1 MMAEHEVSSKATN
14 KDARSSYTN
23 GRYASVNGLNLY
35 YEIYDAGEPLI
46 LLHGGVG
53 AIEMFAKC
61 CPPSPRTDRSSPSI
75 CKPMGALLTSIAR

>member
-14 KDARSSYTN
+14 KDARSS
-23 GRYASVNGLNLY
+23 YASVNGLNLY